1 MASYEGYARL
11 SSPPGRTALK
21 PSSKLPERRTPPPA
35 GLTNSVRIYSGKC
48 GHCQLTVVAGIF
60 HSPISIAI
68 GKSEKTVPTSTPL
81 DLDVTFEAKER
92 QRLELKAGTDVGNTE
107 VSGYANVLYRNV
119 LGGAETLGLNATYG
133 TRTRSVYQGVVET
146 PLFGRP
152 GLRLALGGTASTTQK
167 TWASHEE
174 VVKGGFAKL
183 RWLTPAGHQHE
194 IAYNSAWRQVT
205 GLASNASPTVR
216 GDAGNSVKSSVS
228 YAWESDRRDHP
239 LLPSRGYLLRTV
251 SELADRFT
259 GAGPLASDVSFVKSE
274 LDAQGAL
281 PVPLPGVKHSGISLT
296 AGVRAG
302 LLYPLGQGADGRPA
316 ASRINDRFQL
326 GGPTDVRGF
335 RTGGLG
341 PRDGPDAV
349 GGDVY
354 VAGSA
359 NVLFPVPGV
368 GAERPL
374 RWQLFV
380 NGGRLLGLREGG
392 GGKDKGAGPDILPRS
407 LRSALADLGD
417 GLPSTAAGIGLVYAH
432 SMARFELN
440 FTLPLVQRQ
449 GEDARKGLQ
458 FGIGLNFL

>member
-1 MASYEGYARL
+1 M
-11 SSPPGRTALK
+11 
-21 PSSKLPERRTPPPA
+21 
-35 GLTNSVRIYSGKC
+35 GKT
-48 GHCQLTVVAGIF
+48 HLLNVTAGIF
-60 HSPISIAI
+60 HDPISIAI
-68 GKSEKTVPTSTPL
+68 GKSEKTIASSTPI
-81 DLDVTFEAKER
+81 DLDVTFEARER

-133 TRTRSVYQGVVET
+133 TRARSVYQGAFET

-152 GLRLALGGTASTTQK
+152 DLRLALGGTASTTQR

-174 VVKGGFAKL
+174 VVKGGFARL
-183 RWLTPAGHQHE
+183 RWLTPSGRHRHE
-194 IAYNSAWRQVT
+194 LEYNGAWRQIT
-205 GLASNASPTVR
+205 GLASTASPTVR
-216 GDAGNSVKSSVS
+216 GDAGNSVKSSVTHR
-228 YAWESDRRDHP
+228 WETDRRDHP
-239 LLPSRGYLLRTV
+239 LLPSCGYLLRTT
-251 SELADRFT
+251 SELAGRVA
-259 GAGPLASDVSFVKSE
+259 GAGPLAGDVSFVKTE

-281 PVPLPGVKHSGISLT
+281 PVPLPGVRRGGVALT

-302 LLYPLGQGADGRPA
+302 LLYPLGPGADGRPA

-349 GGDVY
+349 GGDAY

-359 NVLFPVPGV
+359 NLLFPVPGV

-380 NGGRLLGLREGG
+380 NGGRLLGLRDSGD
-392 GGKDKGAGPDILPRS
+392 GGKDKGVGGGLLPRS
-407 LRSALADLGD
+407 LRNAAADLGD